1 MPSLTTELHLDM
13 LRKSQRDGQIE
24 RDGVYGKHW
33 GDPDRNPALR
43 MIRDEYLYP
52 FINADHT
59 ALEIGQ
65 GGGRWTRYLLSFGSV
80 ITIDFYQELIDEFT
94 RLFRAPHL
102 RSIRNN
108 GTDFPSVD
116 DASVHFV
123 WSFGTLVHL
132 DPPLIEGYLSSLP
145 RILAPD
151 AQVVLHY
158 SDKRKAAALANPTF
172 SDNDPGR
179 MRSMVESAGFE
190 IVAEDTDSLHHSSI
204 LRMTPRKI

>member
-1 MPSLTTELHLDM
+1 MPGLTTKLHLEM
-13 LRKSQRDGQIE
+13 LQKSQRNGQIE

-33 GDPDRNPALR
+33 GDPDSEPALR
-43 MIRDEYLYP
+43 MIRDAYLYP

-65 GGGRWTRYLLSFGSV
+65 GGGRWTKYLLSFGSV
-80 ITIDFYQELIDEFT
+80 ITVDYCQDLIDEFT

-108 GTDFPSVD
+108 GTDFPFVD

-123 WSFGTLVHL
+123 WSFGTFVHL

-145 RILAPD
+145 RILAPG

-158 SDKRKAAALANPTF
+158 SDKRKAAALANPSF
-172 SDNDPGR
+172 SDNDPDR

-190 IVAEDTDSLHHSSI
+190 IVAEDTSSLRHSSI
-204 LRMTPRKI
+204 LRMTHRKS